1 MLGGSRECWLRTPI
15 NDHDKYTNCYEKFGI
30 PVLKPFENGRMQA
43 KFGNFTIRAFDLTDK
58 DGKFVHTNSDGS
70 ECPCYGFYITHPEL
84 GTMVYATDCEY
95 IKYRFSNIN
104 HFLVEANYSS
114 EYVQNM
120 SANTEHIYKGHMS
133 IETACEFIKANN
145 SNGLKNVI
153 LCHLS
158 TLNSHDGKF
167 IESMSKITNCPITIA
182 YKGIVVNL

>member
-15 NDHDKYTNCYEKFGI
+15 NDHNAYTKDFEKLGI

-104 HFLVEANYSS
+104 HFLIEANYSA

-120 SANTEHIYKGHMS
+120 SVNTEHIYKGHMS
-133 IETACEFIKANN
+133 IETACDFIKANN
-145 SNGLKNVI
+145 SDSLKTV
-153 LCHLS
+153 LMGHLS
-158 TLNSHDGKF
+158 TINADTIQF
-167 IESMSKITNCPITIA
+167 TEMMSKIVKITPKCVSRGMTI
-182 YKGIVVNL
+182 NL